1 MRVLSVSYNPE
12 TDETKVH
19 FNEEFKKADA
29 LLQADVLSDILG
41 DVQAVYND
49 RVNDLYKEIKK

>member
-29 LLQADVLSDILG
+29 LLQADVLQDILG

>member
-29 LLQADVLSDILG
+29 LLQADVLSDILSNI
-41 DVQAVYND
+41 QAVYND

>member
-19 FNEEFKKADA
+19 FNEEFKNADV

-41 DVQAVYND
+41 DIQAVYND
-49 RVNDLYKEIKK
+49 RVNDLYKEVKK

>member
-19 FNEEFKKADA
+19 FNEEFKKADV
-29 LLQADVLSDILG
+29 LLQADVLQDILG
-41 DVQAVYND
+41 DVQEVYND
-49 RVNDLYKEIKK
+49 RVNDLYKEVKK

>member
-12 TDETKVH
+12 TDEIKVH

-49 RVNDLYKEIKK
+49 RVKDLYKEIKK

>member
-12 TDETKVH
+12 TDETKIH
-19 FNEEFKKADA
+19 FNEEFKNADV

-49 RVNDLYKEIKK
+49 RVNDLYKEVKK

>member
-29 LLQADVLSDILG
+29 LLQADVLQDVIG

-49 RVNDLYKEIKK
+49 KINDLYKELKK

>member
-29 LLQADVLSDILG
+29 LLQADVLQDVIG
-41 DVQAVYND
+41 DVQAVYDD
-49 RVNDLYKEIKK
+49 RVNDLYKELKK

>member
-1 MRVLSVSYNPE
+1 MSVLSVSYNPE

-29 LLQADVLSDILG
+29 LLQADVLSDILSN
-41 DVQAVYND
+41 VQVVYND

>member
-49 RVNDLYKEIKK
+49 RVNDLYKEVKK

>member
-1 MRVLSVSYNPE
+1 MRVLSVSYSPE

-49 RVNDLYKEIKK
+49 KVKDLYKGIKK

>member
-29 LLQADVLSDILG
+29 LLQADVLSDILSN
-41 DVQAVYND
+41 VQAVYND

>member
-29 LLQADVLSDILG
+29 LLQADVLSDILSN
-41 DVQAVYND
+41 VQVVYND

>member
-19 FNEEFKKADA
+19 FNEEFKNADV

-49 RVNDLYKEIKK
+49 RVNDLYKEVKK

>member
-29 LLQADVLSDILG
+29 LLQADVLQDVIG
-41 DVQAVYND
+41 DVQAVYDD
-49 RVNDLYKEIKK
+49 RVNDLYKELY